1 MIIDIDNLETKIS
14 TKPVLDIISQPISVN
29 DVVCYTTETKGST
42 LRKGIVLDI
51 TYDNSG
57 EGLLTIDNCKC
68 KLYGSNVVV
77 VNELLKLQGIEPENL
92 TKKYITTKKENKK
105 IYFFYAVNVQ
115 KECDGFI
122 FFKPKYVG
130 NKEFE
135 IAFKKL
141 KNQYP
146 ELIIFP
152 FAQNQIAFNWAIK
165 SVINEKKI
173 QLPEEVNEFTGVN
186 YSILLPINIRPTFQ
200 NTFHYTFNYNLS
212 NIIQITDIRFNKTFQ
227 NNNVNL
233 NEFIQFSV
241 DKSNINDYYLDINNI
256 SYSARF
262 LNNNYNLI
270 NVNDIIK
277 ILKYFWN
284 IYLPTLKTIFT
295 RNRYHYVYEAYE
307 PLIDTF
313 GCKKLP
319 NKYNF

>member
-1 MIIDIDNLETKIS
+1 MIDIDNLETKIS

-29 DVVCYTTETKGST
+29 DIVCYTTETKGST

-51 TYDNSG
+51 TYDNTG

-68 KLYGSNVVV
+68 KLYGPDVVV
-77 VNELLKLQGIEPENL
+77 INELLKLQGIEPENL
-92 TKKYITTKKENKK
+92 TKKYIANKKENKK
-105 IYFFYAVNVQ
+105 IYFFYAVDVQ
-115 KECDGFI
+115 KEVDGFI

-135 IAFKKL
+135 IEFKEL

-152 FAQNQIAFNWAIK
+152 FAQNQNAFDWTIK
-165 SVINEKKI
+165 SVINAKKI
-173 QLPEEVNEFTGVN
+173 QLPEDVNKFTGVN

-200 NTFHYTFNYNLS
+200 NTFHYTFNFKLS
-212 NIIQITDIRFNKTFQ
+212 NIIQITDIGFNKTFQ

-233 NEFIQFSV
+233 NEFIPFSV
-241 DKSNINDYYLDINNI
+241 DKSTINDYYLDINNI

-262 LNNNYNLI
+262 LNNASKII

-284 IYLPTLKTIFT
+284 IYIPTLKTILLNNT
-295 RNRYHYVYEAYE
+295 YHYVYDAYE

-313 GCKKLP
+313 SCKKLQ